1 MIANSLGNMLAKP
14 LMSMISKLLVN
25 ILPEV
30 LVKCINIYVMSYEV
44 SLSVMEAASQLY
56 NIFWNI
62 VFLLLTLKSQTG
74 RII

>member
-56 NIFWNI
+56 NIF
-62 VFLLLTLKSQTG
+62 
-74 RII
+74 

>member
-1 MIANSLGNMLAKP
+1 MAKP

-56 NIFWNI
+56 NIF
-62 VFLLLTLKSQTG
+62 
-74 RII
+74 